1 MAKKT
6 LYFLCF
12 IVGSFLALTVF
23 YIEYKILSQMM
34 HFEEPTY
41 IIPQY
46 NIKLSGMAAAF
57 AHFANI
63 GFGLLATI
71 IAVDAFKKFRK

>member
-1 MAKKT
+1 
-6 LYFLCF
+6 
-12 IVGSFLALTVF
+12 
-23 YIEYKILSQMM
+23 MM

-46 NIKLSGMAAAF
+46 NIKLSGMAAAL